1 MIYDFFQIFG
11 IYGRLENMA
20 DEFILQVALLLQP
33 EGMPFRPVT
42 NQFILDDIPDFI
54 CFFVVLVTGKHISE
68 DCQKDCRCSQPLQGM
83 PFRPVT
89 NQFILDDIPD
99 FICFFV
105 VLVTGKHISEDCQK
119 DCRCSQP
126 LLTVN
131 DFFHFS
137 SVAFSGIRDHRSK
150 KVAGRIFFC
159 VGFFIKAFHKIIDLV
174 GTPLIASL
182 VSRDDCIKGIQIF
195 PDCFVACFDLKAHC
209 STF

>member
-33 EGMPFRPVT
+33 
-42 NQFILDDIPDFI
+42 
-54 CFFVVLVTGKHISE
+54 K
-68 DCQKDCRCSQPLQGM
+68 GM

-159 VGFFIKAFHKIIDLV
+159 VGFFIKVFHKIIDLV

>member
-1 MIYDFFQIFG
+1 GGRKVHENICTNRPVPNGTLGGVRGSDDTYSIVLRTMIYDFFQIFG

-33 EGMPFRPVT
+33 KGM
-42 NQFILDDIPDFI
+42 
-54 CFFVVLVTGKHISE
+54 S
-68 DCQKDCRCSQPLQGM
+68 
-83 PFRPVT
+83 FRPVT

-126 LLTVN
+126 LLTIN

-159 VGFFIKAFHKIIDLV
+159 VGFFIKVFQKS
-174 GTPLIASL
+174 LIWSAPHS
-182 VSRDDCIKGIQIF
+182 
-195 PDCFVACFDLKAHC
+195 
-209 STF
+209 